1 MPRPAAAPLPPP
13 PEEPTTIRIPLG
25 GGLAAALSAAM
36 PDEAVF
42 GGGSGDGGAGFGGFG
57 AAPQLVGGPQASVA
71 VTRGPDG
78 TDLILGSGTTMPP
91 LMPARGIMLGGG
103 VGAGGGGIG
112 AVAAMPELPGLAMA
126 DEDAE
131 EEALRSLG
139 LLQQLL
145 NGVMHDLMGAG
156 PGGGGA
162 PGQGAGGRGQGGR

>member
-1 MPRPAAAPLPPP
+1 MPRPAAAPVH

-25 GGLAAALSAAM
+25 GGLAAALGAAM

-42 GGGSGDGGAGFGGFG
+42 GGGGGGGGGFGGFG

-78 TDLILGSGTTMPP
+78 TDLVLGSGTTMPP

-103 VGAGGGGIG
+103 VGAGGGGGMG
-112 AVAAMPELPGLAMA
+112 AVAAMPDLPGLAMA

-145 NGVMHDLMGAG
+145 NGVMQDLMGAG